1 MWVSGLEMLCINVC
15 PIWFPPNSSDHSNY
29 DSFYWMDTFGDPGWF
44 HHQQIAQ
51 LWGLTALRLATSQIV
66 PFNATN
72 YTNKIKS
79 YLISLESLLQATTG
93 PDFETYKRKIN
104 LDHLQTAIHDL
115 AKYAKHLDSK
125 ANDLIRQPVTRKCFL
140 SGWICI
146 SRTRRNEIKRV
157 NKEYLEFERGFIG
170 KGLPGRPVYKHVI
183 YAPGTWEGYAGL
195 TFPSIREAIEERRWD
210 EAREQVREIAK
221 LLKKGASRRGL
232 WELGHCA

>member
-1 MWVSGLEMLCINVC
+1 
-15 PIWFPPNSSDHSNY
+15 
-29 DSFYWMDTFGDPGWF
+29 
-44 HHQQIAQ
+44 
-51 LWGLTALRLATSQIV
+51 
-66 PFNATN
+66 
-72 YTNKIKS
+72 
-79 YLISLESLLQATTG
+79 
-93 PDFETYKRKIN
+93 
-104 LDHLQTAIHDL
+104 
-115 AKYAKHLDSK
+115 
-125 ANDLIRQPVTRKCFL
+125 
-140 SGWICI
+140 
-146 SRTRRNEIKRV
+146 V